1 MSDNKQIKEYIR
13 ACEHMIKFFNKLL
26 SQNIKVSAASNNDR
40 LMELTELRILAKT
53 KDWPKAIDEKISII
67 DQLRKFIETISVP
80 IRNKNVLE
88 FGCCDSELAAMLQN
102 ECGAKKVVSFDLDL
116 CKYRQNIIND
126 QGVIYTDNFRIV
138 QQNESYDII
147 TINDILDHT
156 EKPVY
161 WLKQLTPLMSV
172 NGRVF
177 IRFHPYTSRNGTHL
191 SEQLNKAFLHLVFS
205 DDELATFGVSNKFT
219 RKITDLN
226 ISYERF
232 IEESG
237 LKIIK
242 KNTKKTPVELMFFND
257 EKIAGRIKKNI
268 LIDKNLAEVLEIDY
282 IDYELMKL

>member
-13 ACEHMIKFFNKLL
+13 ACEYMIKFFNKLL
-26 SQNIKVSAASNNDR
+26 SQNVKVNAASNNDR
-40 LMELTELRILAKT
+40 LIELTDLRILAKT
-53 KDWPKAIDEKISII
+53 KDWPEAIDEKISVV
-67 DQLRKFIETISVP
+67 DQIRKFIETISVP

-138 QQNESYDII
+138 QQNEPYDII

-161 WLKQLTPLMSV
+161 WLKQLTPLLAV

-177 IRFHPYTSRNGTHL
+177 IRFHPFTSRNGTHL
-191 SEQLNKAFLHLVFS
+191 NEQLNKAFLHLVFS
-205 DDELATFGVSNKFT
+205 EDELATFGVSNKYT
-219 RKITDLN
+219 RKITDHH

-237 LKIIK
+237 LKILK
-242 KNTKKTPVELMFFND
+242 KKIQKTPVELMFFNH
-257 EKIAGRIKKNI
+257 EKIAGRIKKNV
-268 LIDKNLAEVLEIDY
+268 LTDKNLAEVLEIDY